1 MKKIAYVLAAISLII
16 ASYCCGPVKIDKKTP
31 QQPESM
37 NAPLE
42 SAKGAIQE
50 ETIGEKNPKKE
61 VAIYITE
68 WCYYCQK
75 LERLLKKNNI
85 KYERFD
91 IEKDPAAR
99 DEFRRLGGRGV
110 PLIKIGAKL
119 INGYSPSMILKEYNS
134 N

>member
-1 MKKIAYVLAAISLII
+1 
-16 ASYCCGPVKIDKKTP
+16 KKTP

-37 NAPLE
+37 DASLE
-42 SAKGAIQE
+42 SANGAIQE
-50 ETIGEKNPKKE
+50 ETIGEKKPKKE

-68 WCYYCQK
+68 WCYYCK
-75 LERLLKKNNI
+75 ELEKLLKKNKI
-85 KYERFD
+85 EYKRFD
-91 IEKDPAAR
+91 IEEDPAALE
-99 DEFRRLGGRGV
+99 EFHRLGGRGV